1 MLSRE
6 NNADGYMQNKED
18 SARIMDF
25 ATRRIDAGFLVFFC
39 VNSCCESRENRFP
52 PQTLFLNCMNS
63 GLWGRGLE
71 I

>member
-39 VNSCCESRENRFP
+39 VNSCSKVVLSKAVNIIRNIEAPEGDGNDLLRPR
-52 PQTLFLNCMNS
+52 
-63 GLWGRGLE
+63 
-71 I
+71 